1 MVRVRALTLA
11 LTLILALT
19 QQAQAAQGEKRT
31 LPEIVRQII
40 KSEGVA
46 GLYRGCNAQI
56 GTAVLESNPNL
67 TLTPNP
73 NPHPHPHPNLTQPEP
88 EP

>member
-1 MVRVRALTLA
+1 MRGRGRGRVRVRVKVMVRVRALTLTLA
-11 LTLILALT
+11 LTLNLTLT

-31 LPEIVRQII
+31 LPEIVHQII

-56 GTAVLESNPNL
+56 GTAVLKS
-67 TLTPNP
+67 NP
-73 NPHPHPHPNLTQPEP
+73 NPHSHP
-88 EP
+88 